1 MYNSHFIKKAL
12 SLRSSLSISKLAAK
26 FNISTRT
33 IQNWEQGKLPTGKRD
48 KPNKTLDKSALIADV
63 MGHPDSY
70 QHERAERLGVSQMC
84 IWHNLKK
91 LGITYKKTLLH
102 PKADKE
108 KRLLFQQR
116 IKEYQANNLDICYLL
131 K

>member
-63 MGHPDSY
+63 MEHPDSY

-91 LGITYKKTLLH
+91 LGITYKKNTA
-102 PKADKE
+102 PSQSRRRKAFIVSTKDKRVPSE
-108 KRLLFQQR
+108 
-116 IKEYQANNLDICYLL
+116 
-131 K
+131 